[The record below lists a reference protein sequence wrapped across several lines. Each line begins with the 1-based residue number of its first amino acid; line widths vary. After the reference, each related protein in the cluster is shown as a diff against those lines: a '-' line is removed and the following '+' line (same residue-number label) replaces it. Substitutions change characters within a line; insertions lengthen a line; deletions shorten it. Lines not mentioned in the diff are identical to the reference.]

1 MQQIASIF
9 SGLNAPQIE
18 AVKSTQG
25 PLLIFAGA
33 GSGKT
38 RVITYRMAYMIVQE
52 NVNPDAIL
60 ALTFTKKAA
69 GEMKYRVTDLLKEF
83 DKKYIPPTVG
93 TFHSVCSMILRKEAK
108 NLDLDSNFT
117 ILSADESEE
126 LIKDLMNEQDI
137 DIKQFKPSLISWA
150 IQGAKNDVLD
160 AKDYPLYKS
169 GYIENIVGQIYTTYE
184 RRLKQINAVDFGDL
198 LMLFHKLIKENK
210 NIREKYGQK
219 FQYLLI
225 DEYQDTNKVQYEIAK
240 MLSEQN
246 RNICVVGD
254 DDQGIYKWRGADI
267 ENIIN
272 FKKDFPDAKVV
283 KLEQNYRS
291 FGNILKAASCV
302 ISRNNH
308 RVDKE
313 LWTDKSDGEKLVIY
327 QAETGEDEAQFVANQ
342 IDELVNGRHIIDD
355 EVRVYNYDDFAVLYR
370 TNYQSRLIEEQMLK
384 SGIPYKLVGGFR
396 FYDRREIKDLLA
408 YLKFVNNP
416 KDTVSLLRILNIPS
430 RKFGAKSIEK
440 LLTLS
445 KERKIEA
452 GQLLIDMYDHPDDA
466 QYLFAKSV
474 YTVFGDIKIESQKL
488 KSNLPALIDYIT
500 NRINYKGY
508 IDDGTDI
515 GQSKVENVKELINVS
530 SEYKSLNAFLE
541 AIALMESE
549 EKSDKDANSAVNL
562 MTLHSSKGLEFPVV
576 FMIGLEEGLFPH
588 SKSMLEQ
595 ADLEEERRLCYVG
608 ITRAKERLLI
618 SFAQMRKNRGEIIY
632 GEPSRFLGELPQDIC
647 EFYSY

>member
-137 DIKQFKPSLISWA
+137 DVKQFKPSLISWA

>member
-137 DIKQFKPSLISWA
+137 DVKQFKPSLISWA

-549 EKSDKDANSAVNL
+549 EKSDKGANSAVNL

-608 ITRAKERLLI
+608 ITRAKERLFI

>member
-69 GEMKYRVTDLLKEF
+69 GEMKYRVSDLLSEF

-137 DIKQFKPSLISWA
+137 DVKQFKPSLISWA

>member
-549 EKSDKDANSAVNL
+549 EKSDKGANSAVNL

>member
-69 GEMKYRVTDLLKEF
+69 GEMKYRVSDLLSEF

-137 DIKQFKPSLISWA
+137 DVKQFKPSLISWA

-576 FMIGLEEGLFPH
+576 FMIGLAEGLFPH

-608 ITRAKERLLI
+608 ITRAKERLFI

>member
-137 DIKQFKPSLISWA
+137 DVKQFKPSLISWA

-608 ITRAKERLLI
+608 ITRAKERLFI